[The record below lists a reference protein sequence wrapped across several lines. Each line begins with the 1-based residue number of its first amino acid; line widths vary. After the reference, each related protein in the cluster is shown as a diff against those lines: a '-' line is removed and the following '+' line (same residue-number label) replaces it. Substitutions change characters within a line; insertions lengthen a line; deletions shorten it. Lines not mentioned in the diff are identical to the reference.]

1 MCLLGLTVR
10 KCFRPSR
17 RAKGGAPEWQIEMKK
32 FSFTLSFAGAF
43 IIAFAAA
50 CLLVSAAM
58 AQSGKADKKDK
69 SAENPKDA
77 VTALQ
82 VMVIGGPKE
91 KPIDNA
97 SVYLHWDEPRFLRH
111 DRQMEFD
118 LKTDMKGVA
127 FVKDVP
133 RRKILIQVVKDGWKP
148 FGRYYEL
155 NEAEQKI
162 TIKLEPPA
170 HWY

>member
-1 MCLLGLTVR
+1 MLS
-10 KCFRPSR
+10 PSR
-17 RAKGGAPEWQIEMKK
+17 RSEAGPRERQIDMKKSPSALSFGGA
-32 FSFTLSFAGAF
+32 LV
-43 IIAFAAA
+43 IAFVAA
-50 CLLVSAAM
+50 CLVVSAAV
-58 AQSGKADKKDK
+58 AQSKADKKDK
-69 SAENPKDA
+69 AADNPKDA

-82 VMVIGGPKE
+82 VMVIGGPKD
-91 KPIDNA
+91 KPVDNA
-97 SVYLHWDEPRFLRH
+97 SVYLHWEEPRFLRH

-148 FGRYYEL
+148 YGRYYDL

>member
-1 MCLLGLTVR
+1 MLS
-10 KCFRPSR
+10 PSKDSE
-17 RAKGGAPEWQIEMKK
+17 AGPLEWQIEMKK
-32 FSFTLSFAGAF
+32 FPSALSFVGALV
-43 IIAFAAA
+43 IAFAAA
-50 CLLVSAAM
+50 CLLASATI
-58 AQSGKADKKDK
+58 AQSRADKKDK
-69 SAENPKDA
+69 SAENAKDA

-82 VMVIGGPKE
+82 VMVIGGPKD
-91 KPIDNA
+91 KPVDNA
-97 SVYLHWDEPRFLRH
+97 SVYLHWEEPRFLLH
-111 DRQMEFD
+111 ARQMEFD

-148 FGRYYEL
+148 YGRYYDL

>member
-1 MCLLGLTVR
+1 
-10 KCFRPSR
+10 
-17 RAKGGAPEWQIEMKK
+17 MKK
-32 FSFTLSFAGAF
+32 FPSVLSIARAL
-43 IIAFAAA
+43 AFALVAA
-50 CLLVSAAM
+50 SFVVTAV

-69 SAENPKDA
+69 SADNAKDA

-82 VMVIGGPKE
+82 VTVLGGAKE
-91 KPIDNA
+91 KPVDNA
-97 SVYLHWDEPRFLRH
+97 SVYLHWEEPRFLRH

-133 RRKILIQVVKDGWKP
+133 RRKILIQVVKDGWRP
-148 FGRYYEL
+148 FGRYYEM

-170 HWY
+170 RWY